1 MCSVSGTRKMP
12 VTTASPY
19 WTYANT
25 AIVAALRALLMG
37 RVALRTPEDSAP
49 AACGH
54 RPADAQVHRSST
66 GRRSTRA
73 RETIGGAQAAAPV
86 RRGPPTPPNPHRPAP
101 GPAGAARKGL
111 PGTGLSPG
119 AHEAGRPA
127 RSDP

>member
-25 AIVAALRALLMG
+25 AIVAALRALLMA

-54 RPADAQVHRSST
+54 LPADAQAYRWAT
-66 GRRSTRA
+66 GRRSPRA
-73 RETIGGAQAAAPV
+73 RETTGGAQAAAPV
-86 RRGPPTPPNPHRPAP
+86 RGGAGPPPNPLDLTAP
-101 GPAGAARKGL
+101 QV
-111 PGTGLSPG
+111 
-119 AHEAGRPA
+119 GRGK
-127 RSDP
+127 RSDH

>member
-1 MCSVSGTRKMP
+1 MCSVSGTRKLP
-12 VTTASPY
+12 VTMASPY
-19 WTYANT
+19 WTYANR

-86 RRGPPTPPNPHRPAP
+86 RRGSPTPQTPPERARGRASAAERGSQAREFPRGAP
-101 GPAGAARKGL
+101 QG
-111 PGTGLSPG
+111 
-119 AHEAGRPA
+119 E
-127 RSDP
+127 

>member
-12 VTTASPY
+12 VTMASPY

-25 AIVAALRALLMG
+25 AIVAALRALLMA

-86 RRGPPTPPNPHRPAP
+86 RGGARAPQTPPHR
-101 GPAGAARKGL
+101 
-111 PGTGLSPG
+111 
-119 AHEAGRPA
+119 A
-127 RSDP
+127 RSRGGGGKKD